1 MFQSYFQNARIS
13 GVIGML
19 SYIRLFLYAPFI
31 GKIAAR
37 FGKKEAITFGCS
49 ISVLAYVLM
58 LVLPLSPDSTGLLLF
73 VLCQL
78 LNALGAGIGTCL
90 SWSLMADAMD
100 YEEWKFGVRNEGTTY
115 AMHSFFRKLA
125 QGIGPS
131 LGLVC
136 ATALGYDAALK
147 AQQTAEVALNMRYL
161 TAGGLSF
168 EGFAAADCIRFD
180 LQSG

>member
-1 MFQSYFQNARIS
+1 MYGAQTSLQIMFQSYFQNARIS

-19 SYIRLFLYAPFI
+19 SYIGLFLYAPFI
-31 GKIAAR
+31 GKIAA
-37 FGKKEAITFGCS
+37 
-49 ISVLAYVLM
+49 
-58 LVLPLSPDSTGLLLF
+58 
-73 VLCQL
+73 
-78 LNALGAGIGTCL
+78 
-90 SWSLMADAMD
+90 
-100 YEEWKFGVRNEGTTY
+100 

-161 TAGGLSF
+161 TAGAYLLSALLLIAYGLIYNLDKKTLSKMQ
-168 EGFAAADCIRFD
+168 AD
-180 LQSG
+180 LK